1 VILGADYKRQASFF
15 KAFSFAAFRQ
25 CKLALWR
32 AYCGAQVNAIQNIYD
47 LLK

>member
-25 CKLALWR
+25 LSPFGVLTAALKSIR
-32 AYCGAQVNAIQNIYD
+32 FKTFTIF
-47 LLK
+47 